1 MSNVKELNL
10 HKTLPTYLRQDAF
23 AVAFVKA
30 VDEELQQIADEIK
43 LVRLLENIEL
53 QSDSTLDHLAKHFHV
68 DFYDSTLRR
77 EQKINL
83 IRNSYQAHLYK
94 GTPYAVRLALDSLNL
109 DGEIEEW
116 FQYDGEPFTFKVK
129 LELSD
134 VGITEDTINMLERLI
149 GAYKNK
155 RSHLI
160 NIQLAMRS
168 VVPVNLFS
176 TSIGGER
183 LKTLPEIKTNAKVR
197 GLSFLGTNM
206 QTAERVVT
214 APEQVKNI
222 KGNSFIKAFSVGQ
235 VTEIQTVR
243 PPDKQNVITQTYRK
257 FVAGTQV
264 TEYIVGGK

>member
-68 DFYDSTLRR
+68 DFYDSTLQR

-109 DGEIEEW
+109 DGEIKEW
-116 FQYDGEPFTFKVK
+116 FQYDGEPFTFQVK
-129 LELSD
+129 LELSN
-134 VGITEDTINMLERLI
+134 VGITESAINMFERLI
-149 GAYKNK
+149 DAYKNK
-155 RSHLI
+155 RSHLK
-160 NIQLAMRS
+160 NIQLGLRS
-168 VVPVNLFS
+168 TAHAYLPS
-176 TSIGGER
+176 ASISGER
-183 LKTLPEIKTNAKVR
+183 LGTFPEVKTLSISRHITSVSSAVQCTEELTAKPK
-197 GLSFLGTNM
+197 
-206 QTAERVVT
+206 QVT
-214 APEQVKNI
+214 AMKDECV
-222 KGNSFIKAFSVGQ
+222 ARYATVGQ
-235 VTEIQTVR
+235 VTEIQMVK
-243 PPDKQNVITQTYRK
+243 PLVNKVVAMNVQRNIGVGSQI
-257 FVAGTQV
+257 V
-264 TEYIVGGK
+264 EYITGGK

>member
-10 HKTLPTYLRQDAF
+10 HKTLPTYLRQDGF

-68 DFYDSTLRR
+68 DFYDATLRR

-94 GTPYAVRLALDSLNL
+94 GTPYAVCLALDSLNL

-116 FQYDGEPFTFKVK
+116 FQYDGKPFTFKAK

-134 VGITEDTINMLERLI
+134 IGITEETMQMLERLI
-149 GAYKNK
+149 EAYKNK
-155 RSHLI
+155 RSHL
-160 NIQLAMRS
+160 
-168 VVPVNLFS
+168 
-176 TSIGGER
+176 TSLELSMKSNMKTYVGIGAVSGEEVE
-183 LKTLPEIKTNAKVR
+183 LLPQIITHRQNHKKQYHGIAVHSIETIVMHVKGEIT
-197 GLSFLGTNM
+197 
-206 QTAERVVT
+206 
-214 APEQVKNI
+214 
-222 KGNSFIKAFSVGQ
+222 
-235 VTEIQTVR
+235 
-243 PPDKQNVITQTYRK
+243 
-257 FVAGTQV
+257 
-264 TEYIVGGK
+264 